1 MFIGR
6 SVILFQNNTMFKL
19 GIFQKYIATATFSI
33 TTYTRTLFSRGLR
46 DSISHS
52 VCLLVRRSVRRSV
65 HHTFT
70 FQRFVSGFCIT
81 APAQLHETVAVMYTA
96 SLTAPA
102 LQITAPAQSP
112 WLMVSCIRPCSFTGL
127 RKRLN
132 FIFQLAS
139 ILAIFWQFFSK
150 SQPFL
155 PPNDLQGACER
166 VPLSF
171 YRL

>member
-1 MFIGR
+1 
-6 SVILFQNNTMFKL
+6 MFKS

-52 VCLLVRRSVRRSV
+52 VCPLVRWSVR
-65 HHTFT
+65 HTFT
-70 FQRFVSGFCIT
+70 FQGFVSGFCIT

-112 WLMVSCIRPCSFTGL
+112 
-127 RKRLN
+127 
-132 FIFQLAS
+132 
-139 ILAIFWQFFSK
+139 
-150 SQPFL
+150 
-155 PPNDLQGACER
+155 
-166 VPLSF
+166 
-171 YRL
+171 